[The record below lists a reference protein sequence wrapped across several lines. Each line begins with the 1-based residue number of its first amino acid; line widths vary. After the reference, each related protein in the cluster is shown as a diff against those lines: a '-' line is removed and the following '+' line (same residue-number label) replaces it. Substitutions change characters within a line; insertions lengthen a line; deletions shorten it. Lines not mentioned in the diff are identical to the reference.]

1 MIDKNKND
9 CAFCMNG
16 QCAERV
22 KDMEPKFQV
31 LVEEMIIA
39 GDGRLLVETV
49 AANTVSLRLNT
60 DRLVRIEMTR
70 LDSSK
75 TGPNKICYFEDTLK
89 HQAREAGFD
98 PDLVIPEPVNA
109 LSRKIEALGYTYE
122 HIARSESREEVYG
135 ARLVLN
141 HIRFT
146 CGGELSCRLG
156 DNLVQVDLTYEVERV
171 SIPVFEPIGPTG
183 FGC

>member
-1 MIDKNKND
+1 MIDNKSKAMD
-9 CAFCMNG
+9 
-16 QCAERV
+16 
-22 KDMEPKFQV
+22 PKFQV

-39 GDGRLLVETV
+39 GGGRLIVEKL
-49 AANTVSLRLNT
+49 AADTVSLRLNT
-60 DRLVRIEMTR
+60 DQLVRIEMTR
-70 LDSSK
+70 LDGNQS
-75 TGPNKICYFEDTLK
+75 GPNKICYFEDTLK

-98 PDLVIPEPVNA
+98 PDLVIPEPVNTI
-109 LSRKIEALGYTYE
+109 SQKIENLGYTYE
-122 HIARSESREEVYG
+122 HIARSESMDEVYG
-135 ARLVLN
+135 AKLVLN

-156 DNLVQVDLTYEVERV
+156 ANLVQVELTYEVERV